1 MGAIYLPK
9 LPRFEL
15 GTTKIEGV
23 LVVLLKTDLI
33 TCAMEDVRK
42 TGAVLQHSESTIRA
56 LLESAAQAILAVNA
70 EGRLVLANRMAE
82 KMFGYNQSE
91 LLGQQLDL
99 LVPTDA
105 QHRHREYHKAFFADP
120 RNRPMGMGLDLQGQ
134 RKDGS
139 RFPIEVSLN
148 HIETSEGRLGI
159 AFVSDI
165 TERT

>member
-1 MGAIYLPK
+1 MDDA
-9 LPRFEL
+9 
-15 GTTKIEGV
+15 
-23 LVVLLKTDLI
+23 LKSGD
-33 TCAMEDVRK
+33 A
-42 TGAVLQHSESTIRA
+42 LQRSESTVRA

-70 EGRLVLANRMAE
+70 EGRLILANRMAE